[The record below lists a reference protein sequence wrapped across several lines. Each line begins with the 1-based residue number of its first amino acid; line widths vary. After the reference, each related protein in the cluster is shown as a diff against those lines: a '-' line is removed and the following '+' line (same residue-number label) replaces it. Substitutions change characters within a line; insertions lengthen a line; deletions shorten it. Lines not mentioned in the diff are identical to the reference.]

1 MKILITGGAG
11 FIGSHLVDKLV
22 DSHELTVLDNLSTG
36 KLENLQSHLE
46 REEIIFIRGD
56 ITSTETVRRAV
67 KDIDVIIHLAA
78 LTSVPESI
86 RKPLTYNKVNAT
98 ATLKLVRQAVKS
110 KVKQIIFS
118 SSAAVYGNPI
128 HLPIKE
134 SHPLKPLSP
143 YAASKIAAE
152 NYLKTYSSLHG
163 IKTTIL
169 RIFNAYGP
177 RQTLNQYSGV
187 ITIFINNAL
196 KGKPLKI
203 FGDGNQVRDFIYIED
218 VVEAFKLALEAN
230 RTATYN
236 IATGKPTKIITL
248 AKTVKQLTQAK
259 SKIIYTKPRKGDIRY
274 SYADITKAKNQLGFQ
289 PKTTLKEGLRKT
301 IESWG
306 KLVSRVM

>member
-1 MKILITGGAG
+1 M
-11 FIGSHLVDKLV
+11 
-22 DSHELTVLDNLSTG
+22 
-36 KLENLQSHLE
+36 
-46 REEIIFIRGD
+46 
-56 ITSTETVRRAV
+56 
-67 KDIDVIIHLAA
+67 
-78 LTSVPESI
+78 
-86 RKPLTYNKVNAT
+86 
-98 ATLKLVRQAVKS
+98 
-110 KVKQIIFS
+110 KQIIFS
-118 SSAAVYGNPI
+118 SSAAVYGSPI

-152 NYLKTYSSLHG
+152 NYLKTYSNLYG

-236 IATGKPTKIITL
+236 IATGKPTKIIAL
-248 AKTVKQLTQAK
+248 AKTVKQLTQTK
-259 SKIIYTKPRKGDIRY
+259 SKITYTKPRKGDIRY

-289 PKTTLKEGLRKT
+289 PKTTLKEGLKKT
-301 IESWG
+301 IENWSN
-306 KLVSRVM
+306 

>member
-22 DSHELTVLDNLSTG
+22 VDHELTILDNLSTG
-36 KLENLQSHLE
+36 KIENLQSHLE
-46 REEIIFIRGD
+46 QEKINFIKGD
-56 ITSTETVRRAV
+56 ITNTETVKKAV
-67 KDIDVIIHLAA
+67 KGMDAIIHLAA

-86 RKPLTYNKVNAT
+86 RKPLIYNKVNT
-98 ATLKLVRQAVKS
+98 IGTLKLVRQAAKS

-128 HLPIKE
+128 YLPIKE
-134 SHPLKPLSP
+134 THPLKPLSP

-152 NYLKTYSSLHG
+152 NYLKTYSNLYK
-163 IKTTIL
+163 IKATIL

-177 RQTLNQYSGV
+177 RQTLSQYAGV

-196 KGKPLKI
+196 KGKPLRI
-203 FGDGNQVRDFIYIED
+203 FGDGYQVRDFIYIED
-218 VVEAFKLALEAN
+218 VVEAFKLALEAK

-248 AKTVKQLTQAK
+248 AETIKELTQTK
-259 SKIIYTKPRKGDIRY
+259 SQITFTKPRKGDIRY
-274 SYADITKAKNQLGFQ
+274 SYADITKAQNELGFQ
-289 PKTTLKEGLRKT
+289 PKTTLKEGLKKT
-301 IESWG
+301 IEKWS
-306 KLVSRVM
+306 KT